1 MAALTPEI
9 VGDVVAT
16 CRESAEEI
24 VATLTRAFDS
34 QLIGVTIE
42 EATTYNAE
50 QPPEGFQGAGLA
62 IVFRFAEAS
71 AVAVLPESSGM
82 LPDWYRAPD
91 ATGKSQLSTLAQE
104 LSMLLLPASLA
115 ADEYHVAPLDELAP
129 TLARAEL
136 ATEAS
141 LVPLKLRAGEK
152 EGQLSLLWP
161 LTKHDELLPPKVAP
175 EVQPAAAPK
184 VEPAAASPAAS
195 PASEFDDELT
205 HLPRYARSFLK
216 VNVPVSVNLASQKLA
231 VQEILD
237 LVPGAIVKFDKSCE
251 DPLELS
257 VCDQPIAAGEVVKVG
272 DKFGLRIRSMILPQ
286 EQFIAI
292 KARLAS

>member
-9 VGDVVAT
+9 AGDVIAA
-16 CRESAEEI
+16 CRESADEI

-34 QLIGVTIE
+34 PLIGVTIE

-50 QPPEGFQGAGLA
+50 QPPDGFQGAGLA
-62 IVFRFAEAS
+62 IVFRCAEAS
-71 AVAVLPESSGM
+71 AIAVLPESSGM

-115 ADEYHVAPLDELAP
+115 ADEFHVAPLAELAP

-136 ATEAS
+136 AAEAS
-141 LVPLKLRAGEK
+141 LVRLTLRSGEK

-161 LTKHDELLPPKVAP
+161 LAKHDELLPREAAP
-175 EVQPAAAPK
+175 VEKPAAAPNAAL
-184 VEPAAASPAAS
+184 PAAAPTSD
-195 PASEFDDELT
+195 FDDDLA
-205 HLPRYARSFLK
+205 HLPRYTRSFLK
-216 VNVPVSVNLASQKLA
+216 VNVPVSVNLASQKIV

-237 LVPGAIVKFDKSCE
+237 LVPGAIIKFDKSCE
-251 DPLELS
+251 DQLELL
-257 VCDQPIAAGEVVKVG
+257 VCDQSIAAGEVVKVG
-272 DKFGLRIRSMILPQ
+272 DKFGLRIRKMILPQ

-292 KARLAS
+292 QGTMAS

>member
-1 MAALTPEI
+1 

-16 CRESAEEI
+16 CRESADEI
-24 VATLTRAFDS
+24 VATLTRALNS
-34 QLIGVTIE
+34 SLIGVTIE
-42 EATTYNAE
+42 EATTYDAE

-115 ADEYHVAPLDELAP
+115 ADEYHVAPLDELAAK
-129 TLARAEL
+129 LARAEL
-136 ATEAS
+136 AAEAS
-141 LVPLKLRAGEK
+141 LVTLTLRSGEK
-152 EGQLSLLWP
+152 EAQLSLLWP
-161 LTKHDELLPPKVAP
+161 LTKHDELLTPAEEPVEA
-175 EVQPAAAPK
+175 PAAATAA
-184 VEPAAASPAAS
+184 EPSAAPA
-195 PASEFDDELT
+195 PSEVDDELAR
-205 HLPRYARSFLK
+205 LPRYARSFLK

-231 VQEILD
+231 VKEILD
-237 LVPGAIVKFDKSCE
+237 LVPGAIIKFDKSCD
-251 DPLELS
+251 DPLELL
-257 VCDQPIAAGEVVKVG
+257 VCDQRIAAGEVVKVG
-272 DKFGLRIRSMILPQ
+272 DKFGLRIRNMILPQ

-292 KARLAS
+292 KATMVS

>member
-16 CRESAEEI
+16 CRESADEI

-34 QLIGVTIE
+34 QLVGVTIE
-42 EATTYNAE
+42 EATNYNAQ

-71 AVAVLPESSGM
+71 AVAVLPESSGL
-82 LPDWYRAPD
+82 LPAWYRAPD

-115 ADEYHVAPLDELAP
+115 ADEFHVAPLEQLAVS
-129 TLARAEL
+129 LARAEL
-136 ATEAS
+136 AAEAS
-141 LVPLKLRAGEK
+141 LVPLKLRCGEQ

-161 LTKHDELLPPKVAP
+161 LAKHDELLKLLK
-175 EVQPAAAPK
+175 PAAP
-184 VEPAAASPAAS
+184 PAEQPESASPAAEATS
-195 PASEFDDELT
+195 QLDDELAR
-205 HLPRYARSFLK
+205 LPRYTRSFLK
-216 VNVPVSVNLASQKLA
+216 VSVPVSVNLAGQKLV

-237 LVPGAIVKFDKSCE
+237 LVPGAIIKFDKSCD
-251 DPLELS
+251 DPLELL

-272 DKFGLRIRSMILPQ
+272 DKFGLRIRNMILPQ

-292 KARLAS
+292 QGTMAS